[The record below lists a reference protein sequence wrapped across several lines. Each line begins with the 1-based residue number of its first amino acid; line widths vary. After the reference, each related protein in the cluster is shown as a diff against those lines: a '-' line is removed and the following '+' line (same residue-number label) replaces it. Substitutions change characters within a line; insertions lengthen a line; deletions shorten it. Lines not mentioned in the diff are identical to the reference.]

1 MFCACVYQ
9 SSANLVC
16 FGCYVSSRSH
26 GFHFV
31 FFRFKNWNQM
41 KKPETKKENWKKK
54 KKKPKTLKKMCHYKD
69 KTKIAKW
76 NLWKKN
82 LKKKEKKNTKQKFK
96 KILCQFLATVEM
108 LGNNKLFGGCH
119 PKCCDHWLYIL
130 FLSAIFLLI
139 FSQHADSKLWDWDN
153 KVIMNYSNVLY
164 VFLLIQHLKIQ
175 TSSKS
180 KNAKF
185 QSFSGNCIAY
195 SAVKNWNMITVIL
208 RVIALIKQSSHLHT

>member
-31 FFRFKNWNQM
+31 FFRFKKWNQM

-54 KKKPKTLKKMCHYKD
+54 KKKPKTLKKMCQYKD

-82 LKKKEKKNTKQKFK
+82 LKKKQKQNTKQKFK

-139 FSQHADSKLWDWDN
+139 FSQHAD
-153 KVIMNYSNVLY
+153 
-164 VFLLIQHLKIQ
+164 
-175 TSSKS
+175 
-180 KNAKF
+180 
-185 QSFSGNCIAY
+185 
-195 SAVKNWNMITVIL
+195 
-208 RVIALIKQSSHLHT
+208 